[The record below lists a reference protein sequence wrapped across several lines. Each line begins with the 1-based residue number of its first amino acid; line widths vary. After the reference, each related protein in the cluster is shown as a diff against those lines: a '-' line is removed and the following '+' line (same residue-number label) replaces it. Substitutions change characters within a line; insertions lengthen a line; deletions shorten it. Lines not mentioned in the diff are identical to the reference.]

1 MAKIKGYKIEIFTDK
16 IQKNLINTKKKLDLQ
31 TAEQTSGFNN
41 QQAHWNPSAKS
52 YEENFLRNQH
62 IYLEIQYSVLQNIV
76 IFLKW
81 QKFRT
86 ALT

>member
-41 QQAHWNPSAKS
+41 QQAH
-52 YEENFLRNQH
+52 
-62 IYLEIQYSVLQNIV
+62 
-76 IFLKW
+76 
-81 QKFRT
+81 
-86 ALT
+86 